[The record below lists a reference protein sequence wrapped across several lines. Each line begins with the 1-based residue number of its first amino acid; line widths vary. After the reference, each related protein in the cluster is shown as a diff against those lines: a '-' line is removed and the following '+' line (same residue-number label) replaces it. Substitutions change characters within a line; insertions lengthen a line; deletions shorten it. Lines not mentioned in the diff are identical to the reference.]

1 MSDSAVL
8 YRGSISPDEA
18 VDRLRARITNVKA
31 IHETVDLAD
40 AAGRIIARD
49 LIAPTNLPASNNA
62 AVDGYA
68 VDAAFLAGQPDHSF
82 QVIGR
87 AAAGH
92 PFDAVV
98 PAGAA
103 VRIFTGAVMPAGTD
117 AVAMHEFCRPAAD
130 SAHVQ
135 VDSSLT
141 PGSNNRPAGE
151 NLRKGEVI
159 IAAGTRLDAAD
170 TGIAAAAGFAQLTV
184 YRRPIVGLLS
194 MGDEIVEAG
203 ATIHPGQL
211 HDSNRPMLAEMLRA
225 DGFLVRD
232 FGIIPDNL
240 DTLNDAF
247 RVALSTCDAVV
258 SSGGASDG
266 DEDHTQAAMD
276 ALTAEKL
283 FWRLAIKPGRPMS
296 AGILDGTPLMCL
308 PGNPVAAFVCYRLV
322 AAPVLAHIAGR
333 TPAPILRLP
342 VRAGFDHH
350 KSPGRAEY
358 LRVVLEQ
365 ADDGSPVMQLHGRK
379 GAGVLS
385 SLTGADG
392 LIEIPVENTGVAV
405 GDYLSF
411 IPFREAGL

>member
-18 VDRLRARITNVKA
+18 VDRLRARVGIVTA
-31 IHETVDLAD
+31 THETIGLGD
-40 AAGRIIARD
+40 AAGRIIAGD

-68 VDAAFLAGQPDHSF
+68 VDAAFLARQPDHAF

-92 PFDAVV
+92 PFGGAV
-98 PAGAA
+98 PSGAA

-117 AVAMHEFCRPAAD
+117 AVAMHEFCRPSKD

-135 VDSSLT
+135 IDSKLT

-151 NLRKGEVI
+151 NLRQGEVI

-184 YRRPIVGLLS
+184 FRQPVVGLLS
-194 MGDEIVEAG
+194 MGDELVEAG
-203 ATIHPGQL
+203 GDIHPGQL

-232 FGIIPDNL
+232 FAIIPDNR
-240 DTLNDAF
+240 DALSDVF
-247 RVALSTCDAVV
+247 RVALSTCDAVI

-276 ALTAEKL
+276 AVTAEKL

-296 AGILDGTPLMCL
+296 AAILDGVPLMCL

-322 AAPVLAHIAGR
+322 GAPVLAHIAGR
-333 TPAPILRLP
+333 TPVPVLRLP

-365 ADDGSPVMQLHGRK
+365 AEDGSPIMQLHGRK

-405 GDYLSF
+405 GDYMSF

>member
-18 VDRLRARITNVKA
+18 VDRLRARVGIVTA
-31 IHETVDLAD
+31 THETVGLGD
-40 AAGRIIARD
+40 AAGRIIAGD

-68 VDAAFLAGQPDHSF
+68 VDAAFLARQPDHAF

-92 PFDAVV
+92 PFGGAV
-98 PAGAA
+98 PSGAA

-117 AVAMHEFCRPAAD
+117 AVAMHEFCRPSKD

-135 VDSSLT
+135 IDSKLT

-151 NLRKGEVI
+151 NLRQGEVI

-170 TGIAAAAGFAQLTV
+170 TGIAAAAGFAQLTLF
-184 YRRPIVGLLS
+184 RRPVVGLLS
-194 MGDEIVEAG
+194 MGDELVEAG
-203 ATIHPGQL
+203 GDIHPGQL

-232 FGIIPDNL
+232 FAIIPDNR
-240 DTLNDAF
+240 DALSDVF
-247 RVALSTCDAVV
+247 RVALSTCDAVI

-276 ALTAEKL
+276 AVTAEKL

-296 AGILDGTPLMCL
+296 AAILDGVPLMCL
-308 PGNPVAAFVCYRLV
+308 PGNPVAAFVCTKLLIL
-322 AAPVLAHIAGR
+322 PLLTVLAGGIM
-333 TPAPILRLP
+333 TAPLKFSLN
-342 VRAGFDHH
+342 AGFSH
-350 KSPGRAEY
+350 KKAAGRAEY
-358 LRVVLEQ
+358 LRAII
-365 ADDGSPVMQLHGRK
+365 ADGAEGQEIQLHGRK
-379 GAGVLS
+379 GAGVIS

-392 LIEIPVENTGVAV
+392 LVEIPLDNVGVTP
-405 GDYLSF
+405 GMRLNF
-411 IPFREAGL
+411 LPFADRSL